1 MRLTFDD
8 YILDV
13 ARREL
18 WRGCQPVVVEPQ
30 VFDLLAYLV
39 QHPERVVTKD
49 ELLQAVW
56 DGRIVSESAITNR
69 VNAARRAIGDSGE
82 KQHLI
87 RTVPRKGFRFIGAIK
102 KEADEPIREAVPQ
115 GFRRRRGI
123 ALPFTAAV
131 SGLLGAAIAV
141 FLLWPGAGHPW
152 VSAVAM
158 HSAPRPITASAGD
171 LRLPVAVLPLTA
183 LGNSTDQ
190 PNLAASLT
198 EDLTTELSRGGLLV
212 TSRATTSA
220 YFGKAVDAAQVG
232 RELGVRYIVDGS
244 VEQAGSQIRV
254 TARLADAETGA
265 YFWADR
271 YDRATG
277 NVLDLQDE
285 ILGRI
290 VNSIRRALVMREA
303 DRPGEISNAA
313 RLIWRGSAL
322 LYGAASRQT
331 DAEAARLFERALEIA
346 PDLVLAKIR
355 LANALALSAHGP
367 FHTYYD
373 IDGVRR
379 ARDVI
384 DSALA
389 AAPNSAAAH
398 YSKAQVLRVQGDCQ
412 DAIGE
417 YEMTIALDR
426 NVTGAYALLGY
437 CKLMTGAIGDVVPLE
452 ERAMRLDPMGLFD
465 GGYYQRIGMAELFQ
479 SHLDQA
485 VSLFEKARTGH
496 AARQSE
502 WVYQAH
508 SWLAAAYALNGDTS
522 RAADAL
528 AEARKF
534 SEYPASIAQYRRQV
548 DWLINPNVAA
558 WADSTYFKGL
568 RLAGLPEE

>member
-18 WRGCQPVVVEPQ
+18 WRGSEPVVVEPQ
-30 VFDLLAYLV
+30 VFDLLVYLV
-39 QHPERVVTKD
+39 QHQERVVTKD

-82 KQHLI
+82 KQRLI

-102 KEADEPIREAVPQ
+102 KESVESTKEAVPP
-115 GFRRRRGI
+115 GSRRRQGI
-123 ALPFTAAV
+123 ALAFTAAA
-131 SGLLGAAIAV
+131 SGLLCVAIAT
-141 FLLWPGAGHPW
+141 FLLWPGHPW
-152 VSAVAM
+152 ISAVGM

-171 LRLPVAVLPLTA
+171 LRLPIAVLPLTG

-220 YFGKAVDAAQVG
+220 YLGKAVDGAQIG

-254 TARLADAETGA
+254 TARLADTETGA

-271 YDRATG
+271 YDRAAG
-277 NVLDLQDE
+277 NVLDLEDE

-303 DRPGEISNAA
+303 DRPEEISNAA

-322 LYGAASRQT
+322 LYRAVSRKT

-346 PDLVLAKIR
+346 PDSVLAKIR
-355 LANALALSAHGP
+355 LANALALSAVGP

-398 YSKAQVLRVQGDCQ
+398 YSKAQVLRAQGDCQ
-412 DAIGE
+412 DAINE

-437 CKLMTGAIGDVVPLE
+437 CKLMTGAIADVAPLE
-452 ERAMRLDPMGLFD
+452 ERAIGLDPMGLFG

-485 VSLFEKARTGH
+485 VSLFEKARTAH

-508 SWLAAAYALNGDTS
+508 SWLAAAYALNGDTG
-522 RAADAL
+522 RATEAL

-534 SEYPASIAQYRRQV
+534 SEYPASIAQYRRQA
-548 DWLINPNVAA
+548 DWLTNPNVAA
-558 WADSTYFKGL
+558 WADATYFKGL